1 MKKILIFK
9 TDRLGDLL
17 NISPII
23 SNLKLNNPSC
33 EITLICSSYNEP
45 LVKYYH
51 HDLNY
56 IVFKKSIIAFLIKN
70 FYFIFSNKYDLI
82 LQLDGK
88 NHSYLLSTLIR
99 STKKACINFIKY
111 KKFFGL
117 NLKIHRP
124 NFLIKF
130 FFNFIE
136 ISNENYNHTDN
147 KKFHYLGLYL
157 SLLAKLN
164 IKIETKKHY
173 LPFIP
178 NSNNIFL
185 NKKYLLF
192 HLDKRWETFPL
203 KVRDNL
209 KRKITSLS
217 YDNKIVVTSNIGCNN
232 FYNFIKKKLL
242 NSSNIEFYD
251 EPSLNNIISL
261 VYFSETCISSHSGL
275 IVHTAAAFNKKII
288 DIVHDEIFNELDR
301 WVPFDT
307 NYKRYNVQNFLDESF
322 KFA

>member
-33 EITLICSSYNEP
+33 EITLVCSSYNEP
-45 LVKYYH
+45 LVKYYN

-56 IVFKKSIIAFLIKN
+56 VVYKKSIIAFLIEN

-88 NHSYLLSTLIR
+88 NHSYLLSVLIR

-130 FFNFIE
+130 FFDFIE
-136 ISNENYNHTDN
+136 ISYENYNHNDN

-164 IKIETKKHY
+164 IKIETRKHY
-173 LPFIP
+173 LPFTP
-178 NSNNIFL
+178 TSKNIFL

-192 HLDKRWETFPL
+192 HLDRRWDIFPL
-203 KVRDNL
+203 NVRDNL
-209 KRKITSLS
+209 KKKIISLS
-217 YDNKIVVTSNIGCNN
+217 NHNKIIITSNIGSNY
-232 FYNFIKKKLL
+232 FYNFIKKELK
-242 NSSNIEFYD
+242 NSKNIEFYD

-261 VYFSETCISSHSGL
+261 VYFSETCVSSHSGL
-275 IVHTAAAFNKKII
+275 IVHSAAAFNKKII
-288 DIVHDEIFNELDR
+288 DIVNQEIFNELDR
-301 WVPFDT
+301 WVPFEV
-307 NYKRYNVQNFLDESF
+307 NYKRYNVKNFLNESF
-322 KFA
+322 IFA